1 MSKWHF
7 IVKSNISDDYK
18 PDISSEEPRVYVSL
32 DAEDK
37 SFAIKNNIYKVIS
50 GKASKLPSSRIL
62 DLLNLAISVYTA
74 DLKIP
79 RKFSEDRWTRTIL
92 LHIPVI
98 SLTTWQKTTPSIIKM
113 LGFLTGDRWEI
124 SFRKNNFKPKLTI
137 NNQVEI
143 VSKVSLFSGGLDS
156 LVGAIDLLEDGER
169 IALVG
174 HHGAGVTNKVQE
186 TVLGEL
192 EKLYPDLIES
202 YLFYVQPPKSNSKGQ
217 GEPSMRSRS
226 FLFFSLAVV
235 VASLFTDKT
244 PIYVAENGLISLNVP
259 LTNSRI
265 GSLSTRTTHP
275 YFVSLFSNFLSL
287 LKINNPII
295 LPYKF
300 QTKGEMITQAKNQ
313 DALKNTVDLSM
324 SCSHPEAGR
333 YQGKQPNLHCGYC
346 VPCIIRRASLASA
359 KLDRSSEYAIDILQ
373 NPPDCT
379 TETGRDL
386 RAFEMAIK
394 RGRFKNQ
401 YQALFDVLSTGKIP
415 SEDIKKYVDVYLRGM
430 QEVEDFLI

>member
-1 MSKWHF
+1 MTKWHF

-18 PDISSEEPRVYVSL
+18 PDIYSEEPRIYVSL

-37 SFAIKNNIYKVIS
+37 FLAIKNNIYKVIS
-50 GKASKLPSSRIL
+50 GKASKLPSSLIL

-79 RKFSEDRWTRTIL
+79 RKFSKDRWTRTIL
-92 LHIPVI
+92 IHIPVVN
-98 SLTTWQKTTPSIIKM
+98 LTTWEKDITSIVKM
-113 LGFLTGDRWEI
+113 LEFLTGDRWAI
-124 SFRKNNFKPKLTI
+124 SFRKNEFKPKLTI
-137 NNQVEI
+137 KNKVEKA
-143 VSKVSLFSGGLDS
+143 SKVSLFSGGLDS
-156 LVGAIDLLEDGER
+156 LVGAIDLLEDGQR
-169 IALVG
+169 VALVG
-174 HHGAGVTNKVQE
+174 HHGAGITNKVQE
-186 TVLGEL
+186 TVLQEL

-235 VASLFTDKT
+235 VASLFAGKT
-244 PIYVAENGLISLNVP
+244 PIYIAENGLISLNVP

-275 YFVSLFSNFLSL
+275 YFVSLFSDFLSL
-287 LKINNPII
+287 LKINSPII
-295 LPYKF
+295 LPYRF
-300 QTKGEMITQAKNQ
+300 QTKGEMITNAKNQ
-313 DALKNTVDLSM
+313 DALKKTVNLSM

-359 KLDRSSEYAIDILQ
+359 QLDRASEYAIDILQ
-373 NPPDCT
+373 DPPDYT

-394 RGRFKNQ
+394 RGRFNNPH
-401 YQALFDVLSTGKIP
+401 QALFDILATGKIT
-415 SEDIKKYVDVYLRGM
+415 SDDIKDYVDVYSRGM
-430 QEVEDFLI
+430 EEVQSFLL

>member
-1 MSKWHF
+1 MKT
-7 IVKSNISDDYK
+7 NILDDYN

-32 DAEDK
+32 DPEYK
-37 SFAIKNNIYKVIS
+37 SLAVRNNIYKVILT
-50 GKASKLPSSRIL
+50 KAIKLPSSRVL

-79 RKFSEDRWTRTIL
+79 RRFSEDRWTRTIV
-92 LHIPVI
+92 LHVPVI
-98 SLTTWQKTTPSIIKM
+98 NLTTWQKTTSSIIEM

-137 NNQVEI
+137 NNKVEK

-156 LVGAIDLLEDGER
+156 LVGAIDLLEEGKR

-174 HHGAGVTNKVQE
+174 HYGAGVTNKVQE

-202 YLFYVQPPKSNSKGQ
+202 YLFYLQPPKSNSEGQ

-235 VASLFTDKT
+235 VASLFTGKT
-244 PIYVAENGLISLNVP
+244 PISVAENGLISLNVP
-259 LTNSRI
+259 LTNPRI

-275 YFVSLFSNFLSL
+275 YFVSLFSDFLSL
-287 LKINNPII
+287 LKINNLII
-295 LPYKF
+295 LPYRF
-300 QTKGEMITQAKNQ
+300 QTKGEMIAQTKNQ
-313 DALKNTVDLSM
+313 DALKKTVDLSM

-333 YQGKQPNLHCGYC
+333 YQGKKPNLHCGYC

-359 KLDRSSEYAIDILQ
+359 QLDKPSTYAIDILQ
-373 NPPDCT
+373 DPPDPT

-386 RAFEMAIK
+386 RAFEMAIE
-394 RGRFKNQ
+394 RGRFYN
-401 YQALFDVLSTGKIP
+401 YRQALFDVLATGTI
-415 SEDIKKYVDVYLRGM
+415 SSDDIEDYIDVYMRGM
-430 QEVEDFLI
+430 KEVESFLS

>member
-7 IVKSNISDDYK
+7 IVKSNILDDYQ
-18 PDISSEEPRVYVSL
+18 PDISSEEPRVYVFL

-37 SFAIKNNIYKVIS
+37 SLAIKNNIYKVIL

-62 DLLNLAISVYTA
+62 DLLSLAISVYTA

-79 RKFSEDRWTRTIL
+79 RKFSKDRWTRTIL

-98 SLTTWQKTTPSIIKM
+98 SLTTWQKTTSSITKM
-113 LGFLTGDRWEI
+113 LDFLTGDRWEI
-124 SFRKNNFKPKLTI
+124 SFRKSNFKPKLTI
-137 NNQVEI
+137 NNKVEK

-169 IALVG
+169 VALVG
-174 HHGAGVTNKVQE
+174 HHGAGITNKVQE
-186 TVLGEL
+186 TVLDEL

-235 VASLFTDKT
+235 VANLFTGKT
-244 PIYVAENGLISLNVP
+244 PIYIAENGLISLNVP

-275 YFVSLFSNFLSL
+275 YFISLFSDFLSL
-287 LKINNPII
+287 LKINSPII

-300 QTKGEMITQAKNQ
+300 QTKGEMITNVKNQ
-313 DALKNTVDLSM
+313 DALKKAVDLSM

-346 VPCIIRRASLASA
+346 VPCIIRQASLASA
-359 KLDRSSEYAIDILQ
+359 QLDMPSAYAIDILQ
-373 NPPDCT
+373 TPPDHT

-386 RAFEMAIK
+386 RAFEMAIE
-394 RGRFKNQ
+394 RGRFNNPH
-401 YQALFDVLSTGKIP
+401 QALFDVLATGKI
-415 SEDIKKYVDVYLRGM
+415 SSNDIQDYVDVYSRGM
-430 QEVEDFLI
+430 KEVQNFLS